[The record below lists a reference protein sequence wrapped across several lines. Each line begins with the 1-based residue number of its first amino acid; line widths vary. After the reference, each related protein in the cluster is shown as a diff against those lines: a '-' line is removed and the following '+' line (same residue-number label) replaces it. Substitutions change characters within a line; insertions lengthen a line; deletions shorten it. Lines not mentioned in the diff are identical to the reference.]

1 MADQVIRRT
10 GRKPEAYLMDGGFVH
25 LEDIRSL
32 EERGI
37 AVYAPPKERRKPEGR
52 HRESAPVQAWR
63 LRMATP
69 EGKEIYKERA
79 ATAEWVNAQA
89 RVRYG
94 LQQFRVRRLSKVRCV
109 VLLIA
114 LAHNLCQWL
123 RHTTAAEHARL
134 LEAPA

>member
-1 MADQVIRRT
+1 M
-10 GRKPEAYLMDGGFVH
+10 
-25 LEDIRSL
+25 
-32 EERGI
+32 
-37 AVYAPPKERRKPEGR
+37 YAPPKERRKPEGR
-52 HRESAPVQAWR
+52 LREGAAVQAWR

-69 EGKEIYKERA
+69 EGKKIYKERA

-109 VLLIA
+109 ALLIA

-123 RHTTAAEHARL
+123 RHKTAAEHALL
-134 LEAPA
+134 LEARG

>member
-1 MADQVIRRT
+1 
-10 GRKPEAYLMDGGFVH
+10 MDGGFVH

-37 AVYAPPKERRKPEGR
+37 AVYAPPKERREPEGR
-52 HRESAPVQAWR
+52 LREGDPVQAWR

-69 EGKEIYKERA
+69 EGKEVYKERA
-79 ATAEWVNAQA
+79 ASSEWVNAQA

-109 VLLIA
+109 ALLIA

-123 RHTTAAEHARL
+123 RHATAAEHALL
-134 LEAPA
+134 LEGRS

>member
-1 MADQVIRRT
+1 M
-10 GRKPEAYLMDGGFVH
+10 E
-25 LEDIRSL
+25 
-32 EERGI
+32 
-37 AVYAPPKERRKPEGR
+37 
-52 HRESAPVQAWR
+52 AWR

-109 VLLIA
+109 ALLIA

-123 RHTTAAEHARL
+123 RHTTAAEHAL
-134 LEAPA
+134 LLQAGV